1 MNDLTDTRLKE
12 LRDDALVIL
21 NIPNSYGEQACRL
34 ARYVL
39 IHVDDLI
46 INKKTTDQYRRQL
59 RKDAE
64 AVIDQTVIK
73 AGASIRIAQYVLDTV
88 TTPEPTIAEKLRSRA
103 DLLDK
108 GDPDGDTPQALR
120 TLADEVE
127 RLTAERDTN
136 TETHSDNAVTDPADV
151 KPGEAWIVEVDGEQ
165 RTAVK
170 DGHDF
175 TPWTTITPGGW
186 LYPMEN
192 EEVKLL
198 HRMVP
203 EPPVITDPDS

>member
-39 IHVDDLI
+39 IHADDLI

-127 RLTAERDTN
+127 RLTAERKKRGSWN
-136 TETHSDNAVTDPADV
+136 VAANGA
-151 KPGEAWIVEVDGEQ
+151 
-165 RTAVK
+165 
-170 DGHDF
+170 
-175 TPWTTITPGGW
+175 TP
-186 LYPMEN
+186 
-192 EEVKLL
+192 
-198 HRMVP
+198 
-203 EPPVITDPDS
+203 